1 MQSPLRY
8 DSIKEHSNSYE
19 EVQRKISI
27 SPNPARDKIVINGI
41 DNSCTYIIYDA
52 MGKISKVGIL
62 DYPYHINVAQ
72 LLQGTY
78 ILKVITDDSYSFVKF
93 LKQ

>member
-1 MQSPLRY
+1 
-8 DSIKEHSNSYE
+8 
-19 EVQRKISI
+19 
-27 SPNPARDKIVINGI
+27 
-41 DNSCTYIIYDA
+41 
-52 MGKISKVGIL
+52 MGKIVKIGIIKH
-62 DYPYHINVAQ
+62 PYQIGVAQ